1 MISQFPIAVFLF
13 TFFGLWL
20 SVMMGTFIRKR
31 QTPLNDDQ
39 RADFTISQGA
49 TLTLLGLIIG
59 FTFSMSLGRYDQRKL
74 YEEAEANVIGTE
86 FLRADLLPDDTAVR
100 VRELLKKYLNQRI
113 AFFETRDKNLLAQLS
128 HDTSQLQKELWSV
141 VRAQGVRNP
150 SPTMS
155 LVLSGMNEV
164 LDAEGRTQSAFWNR
178 IPDAAWLL
186 MGTIAILSCLMI
198 GSGARTRRVAL
209 VPVLPLVIATAFL
222 LISDLDSP
230 RAGITHVKPYNLL
243 NLATFLNSGDAAHPA
258 K

>member
-1 MISQFPIAVFLF
+1 MISRFPIPMFLIS
-13 TFFGLWL
+13 FFILWL
-20 SVMMGTFIRKR
+20 SLKAGAVLRTK
-31 QTPLNDDQ
+31 QLPLDKDE
-39 RADFTISQGA
+39 REDFTISQGA

-86 FLRADLLPDDTAVR
+86 FLRADLLPDDSSVR

-113 AFFETRDKNLLAQLS
+113 AFFETRDGNLLAQIS
-128 HDTSQLQKELWSV
+128 HDTSQLENELWSAV
-141 VRAQGVRNP
+141 SEEGMRHP
-150 SPTMS
+150 SPTMA

-178 IPDAAWLL
+178 IPDAAWFL
-186 MGTIAILSCLMI
+186 MGIIAIVGCLMI
-198 GSGARTRRVAL
+198 GSGAHTRRAL

-230 RAGITHVKPYNLL
+230 RGGLTRVKPYNLL
-243 NLATFLNSGDAAHPA
+243 HLANSFNSNNAAHPA
-258 K
+258 R